1 VVGDAVAVCR
11 GKADGGELVAATVMK
26 LAASDDDTK
35 IRYVGGG
42 REGSEWELARG
53 VVGKQNVEWRGDVFK
68 QLHAPSARR
77 FAACTP
83 NRGRRS
89 VSIGV
94 EPVVGWRCTS

>member
-1 VVGDAVAVCR
+1 VVGDAVAVCQ
-11 GKADGGELVAATVMK
+11 GKAEGGELVAAAVMK

-42 REGSEWELARG
+42 GSEWELARG
-53 VVGKQNVEWRGDVFK
+53 VVEKQNVEWRGDAFK
-68 QLHAPSARR
+68 QLRATSAHC

-89 VSIGV
+89 VSTGV